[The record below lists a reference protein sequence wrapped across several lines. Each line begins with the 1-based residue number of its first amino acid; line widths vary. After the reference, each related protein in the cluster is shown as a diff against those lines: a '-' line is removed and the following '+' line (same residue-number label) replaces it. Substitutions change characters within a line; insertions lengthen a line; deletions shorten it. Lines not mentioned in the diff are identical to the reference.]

1 MLDVAGTDVGCT
13 SSTKRYVATTD
24 QSCDALRLSMTALYY
39 SSPPAS
45 RGRSVRTGRQ
55 DAGHRRASLYHVRSS
70 ICDDDNNN
78 NTYNDEAAVSVLS
91 AIYTVSQKTSHL
103 YNLL

>member
-1 MLDVAGTDVGCT
+1 MSPAQTLVARRRLNGNM
-13 SSTKRYVATTD
+13 
-24 QSCDALRLSMTALYY
+24 LRLQISHAMHCDSMTALYFR
-39 SSPPAS
+39 SPPAS

-70 ICDDDNNN
+70 ICDDDDNNN
-78 NTYNDEAAVSVLS
+78 IYNNEAAVSVLS
-91 AIYTVSQKTSHL
+91 AVYTVSQKTYHL